1 LNASDAHFIELSS
14 VARVPASG
22 LAERFKLARSGMA
35 FSHAPKKKCP
45 GGKFSLA
52 WGGSRPYFAID
63 PARKKAGRSGAWVT
77 PVRRF
82 LI

>member
-35 FSHAPKKKCP
+35 FSHAPKKNAP
-45 GGKFSLA
+45 GGNFLLH
-52 WGGSRPYFAID
+52 GGAVGPISQLTR
-63 PARKKAGRSGAWVT
+63 REKKPDEAAPG
-77 PVRRF
+77 
-82 LI
+82 